1 MGLHGLRVKTMDG
14 QMLELYR
21 HLSYQYHSRKLS
33 KQCSSLIYN
42 PGGGDLEIF
51 IRDGVTKDMV
61 CLILMS

>member
-1 MGLHGLRVKTMDG
+1 MAPAMVLVDGWFVCKDVWCWLLSLR
-14 QMLELYR
+14 LR
-21 HLSYQYHSRKLS
+21 SLSGSVRYSGV
-33 KQCSSLIYN
+33 I